1 MADELTPFLQQIA
14 RTPLLTPAEEI
25 RLARRVEKGDL
36 AAKDRMV
43 EANLR
48 LVVHVAKRFQRA
60 GHGLTL
66 ADLIQEGTLGLVR
79 AVEKF
84 DHRKGY
90 RFSTYATIWIRQAIG
105 RAIGDKGRAIRL
117 PEQVGQRLRTVERE
131 ERKLAAELGRDPLPT
146 ELAEATDATLPEIV
160 ELQQLRRST
169 VSLDEPVGND
179 DDGTSLGDLLA
190 DQSTPDPEIKLLA
203 EDVQRALTHLPPR
216 ERRVIETRYGLSGAK
231 PSTPSETARALR
243 LRPRD
248 IRHLEE
254 LALRRLRAAPELAAA

>member
-1 MADELTPFLQQIA
+1 MQDELTPFLQQIA
-14 RTPLLTPAEEI
+14 RTPLLTAAEEL

-36 AAKDRMV
+36 AAKERMV

-60 GHGLTL
+60 GHGLSL

-84 DHRKGY
+84 DHRKGF

-105 RAIGDKGRAIRL
+105 RAIGDKGRVIRL
-117 PEQVGQRLRTVERE
+117 PEQVGQRLRTMERE
-131 ERKLAAELGRDPLPT
+131 ERKLVAELGRDAST
-146 ELAEATDATLPEIV
+146 EEVATVLGTTLQEIV
-160 ELQQLRRST
+160 ELRELRRST
-169 VSLDEPVGND
+169 LSLDEPIGD
-179 DDGTSLGDLLA
+179 EDGTPLGDLV
-190 DQSTPDPEIKLLA
+190 PDARAAEPDRDLLA
-203 EDVQRALTHLPPR
+203 REVHQALGHLPPR
-216 ERRVIETRYGLSGAK
+216 ERRVIETRYGLTGAG
-231 PSTPSETARALR
+231 PATATETARALR

>member
-1 MADELTPFLQQIA
+1 MI
-14 RTPLLTPAEEI
+14 
-25 RLARRVEKGDL
+25 
-36 AAKDRMV
+36 

-60 GHGLTL
+60 GHGLAL
-66 ADLIQEGTLGLVR
+66 SDLIQEGTLGLVR

-105 RAIGDKGRAIRL
+105 RAIGDKGRVIRI
-117 PEQVGQRLRTVERE
+117 PEQIGQRLRTLDRE
-131 ERKLAAELGRDPLPT
+131 ERKLAAELGRDPHPA
-146 ELAEATDATLPEIV
+146 ELAEVLELPVPELL
-160 ELQQLRRST
+160 ELQQMRRAT
-169 VSLDEPVGND
+169 VSLDEPVGAD
-179 DDGTSLGDLLA
+179 DDGMSLGDLLP
-190 DQSTPDPEIKLLA
+190 DQSSLDPEAGLLA
-203 EDVQRALTHLPPR
+203 DEVHKALEHLPPR
-216 ERRVIETRYGLSGAK
+216 ERRVIEARYGLSGAK